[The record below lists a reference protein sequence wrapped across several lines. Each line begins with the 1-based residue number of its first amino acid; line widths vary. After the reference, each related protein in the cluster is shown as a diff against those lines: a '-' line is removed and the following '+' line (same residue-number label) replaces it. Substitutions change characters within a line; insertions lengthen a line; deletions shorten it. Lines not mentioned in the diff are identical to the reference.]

1 MDVEGAIE
9 ELKNLK
15 AEKILLQ
22 IPDGL
27 KPESFNIF
35 NRFSEQFKVIIS
47 SQSFYGACD
56 IGNMEVYRDVD
67 CIVQF
72 GHSEIPNIKYTK
84 PVIFIEY
91 YYRTVELDDDVFSVL
106 SEDRIKN
113 IGLLSS
119 VQYYKE
125 MEYVREKLEKL
136 GYNVIIGSVDGR
148 LKYPGQVL
156 GCNFSSAH
164 SIANRVDAYLLV
176 STGLFH
182 GIGAQL
188 STDRPVYILDLNQKS
203 IRNIKPEI
211 ERFLRKRYARIEPA
225 MDAKKFAIII
235 DTKIGQYRKKLA
247 YSIYGKVKEMGRD
260 AIIVTADNIN
270 PVDIENLMCDA
281 AVFTGCPRVSIDDG
295 EKFRIP
301 ILTPI
306 EFEQIFGF
314 KSNDRYIMDEIVG
327 VDSYSPIR

>member
-1 MDVEGAIE
+1 MDVEEAIR
-9 ELKNLK
+9 ELKERK
-15 AEKILLQ
+15 AVKILLQ

-27 KPESFNIF
+27 KPESFTLF
-35 NRFSEQFKVIIS
+35 NKFSKEFNVVIS

-91 YYRTVELDDDVFSVL
+91 FYREIELDDSVFSTL
-106 SEDRIKN
+106 RENGIKK

-119 VQYYKE
+119 VQYYRE
-125 MEYVREKLEKL
+125 MQYVERKLSEL
-136 GYNVIIGSVDGR
+136 GYKVIIGNVDGR

-164 SIANRVDAYLLV
+164 SVADMVDAYLLV

-188 STDRPVYILDLNQKS
+188 STEKPVYILDLNQRS
-203 IRNIKPEI
+203 IKNIQPDI
-211 ERFLRKRYARIEPA
+211 EKFLRKRYARIEPA
-225 MDAKKFAIII
+225 MDAKKFAIVI
-235 DTKIGQYRKKLA
+235 DTKIGQYRKNLA
-247 YSIYGKVKEMGRD
+247 YSIYNKIKSLGKD

-270 PVDIENLMCDA
+270 PVDFENLMCDA
-281 AVFTGCPRVSIDDG
+281 IIFTGCPRVSIDD
-295 EKFRIP
+295 EDKFSMP
-301 ILTPI
+301 VLTPI
-306 EFEQIFGF
+306 EFEQLFGF
-314 KSNDRYIMDEIVG
+314 KSNNRYIMDEIVG

>member
-1 MDVEGAIE
+1 MEVDDAIIRLRE
-9 ELKNLK
+9 MK
-15 AEKILLQ
+15 ASKILLQ

-27 KPESFNIF
+27 KPESFNLF
-35 NRFSEQFKVIIS
+35 NKFSKEFNVIIS

-84 PVIFIEY
+84 PILFIEY
-91 YYRTVELDDDVFSVL
+91 FYKQIELDDGIFSILAENLV
-106 SEDRIKN
+106 KN
-113 IGLLSS
+113 VGLLSS

-125 MEYVREKLEKL
+125 MEYVNGKLKEL
-136 GYNVIIGSVDGR
+136 GYNVIVGNVDGR
-148 LKYPGQVL
+148 MKYPGQVL
-156 GCNFSSAH
+156 GCNFSAAH
-164 SIANRVDAYLLV
+164 SIAAKVDAYLLV

-188 STDRPVYILDLNQKS
+188 STDKPVYILDLNNRS
-203 IRNIKPEI
+203 IRNIQPDIDK
-211 ERFLRKRYARIEPA
+211 FLRKRYARIEPA
-225 MDAKKFAIII
+225 IDAKKFAIVI

-247 YSIYGKVKEMGRD
+247 YSIYNRVKGMGRD

-270 PVDIENLMCDA
+270 PVDFQNLMCDA
-281 AVFTGCPRVSIDDG
+281 VVFTGCPRVSIDD
-295 EKFRIP
+295 EDKFSMP
-301 ILTPI
+301 VLTPI
-306 EFEQIFGF
+306 EFEQLFGF
-314 KSNDRYIMDEIVG
+314 KSNNKYIMDEIVG

>member
-1 MDVEGAIE
+1 MEVDDAIIRLRE
-9 ELKNLK
+9 MK
-15 AEKILLQ
+15 ASKILLQ

-27 KPESFNIF
+27 KPESFNLF
-35 NRFSEQFKVIIS
+35 NKFSKEFNVIIS

-84 PVIFIEY
+84 PILFIEY
-91 YYRTVELDDDVFSVL
+91 FYKQIELDDDIFSILAENLV
-106 SEDRIKN
+106 KN
-113 IGLLSS
+113 VGLLSS

-125 MEYVREKLEKL
+125 MEYVNGKLKEL
-136 GYNVIIGSVDGR
+136 GYNVIVGNVDGR
-148 LKYPGQVL
+148 MKYPGQVL
-156 GCNFSSAH
+156 GCNFSAAH
-164 SIANRVDAYLLV
+164 SIAAKVDAYLLV

-188 STDRPVYILDLNQKS
+188 STDKPVYILDLNNRS
-203 IRNIKPEI
+203 IRNIQPDIDK
-211 ERFLRKRYARIEPA
+211 FLRKRYARIEPA
-225 MDAKKFAIII
+225 IDAKKFAIVI

-247 YSIYGKVKEMGRD
+247 YSIYNRVKGMERD

-270 PVDIENLMCDA
+270 PVDFQNLMCDA
-281 AVFTGCPRVSIDDG
+281 VVFTGCPRVSIDD
-295 EKFRIP
+295 EDKFSMP
-301 ILTPI
+301 VLTPI
-306 EFEQIFGF
+306 EFEQLFGF
-314 KSNDRYIMDEIVG
+314 KSNNKYIMDEIVG

>member
-1 MDVEGAIE
+1 MDIDDAIN
-9 ELKNLK
+9 ELKARK
-15 AEKILLQ
+15 ASKILLQ

-27 KPESFNIF
+27 KPESFDLF
-35 NRFSEQFKVIIS
+35 NKFSKEFNVIIS

-91 YYRTVELDDDVFSVL
+91 FYNEIEIGDDVFSIL
-106 SEDRIKN
+106 KENGIKN
-113 IGLLSS
+113 VGLLSS

-125 MEYVREKLEKL
+125 MEYVEKKLKML
-136 GYNVIIGSVDGR
+136 GYNVIIGDVDGR
-148 LKYPGQVL
+148 MKYPGQVL
-156 GCNFSSAH
+156 GCNFSAAH
-164 SIANRVDAYLLV
+164 SVSGKVDGYLLV

-188 STDRPVYILDLNQKS
+188 STEKPVYILDLNQRS
-203 IRNIKPEI
+203 IKNIQPDI
-211 ERFLRKRYARIEPA
+211 EKFLRKRYARIEPA
-225 MDAKKFAIII
+225 MDAKKFAIVI

-247 YSIYGKVKEMGRD
+247 YSIYNKVKSIGRD

-270 PVDIENLMCDA
+270 PVDFQNLMCDA
-281 AVFTGCPRVSIDDG
+281 VVFTGCPRVSIDD
-295 EKFRIP
+295 EDKFNMP
-301 ILTPI
+301 VLTPI
-306 EFEQIFGF
+306 EFEQLFGF
-314 KSNDRYIMDEIVG
+314 KGNNKYIMDEIVG
-327 VDSYSPIR
+327 VDSYSPMR

>member
-1 MDVEGAIE
+1 MDIE
-9 ELKNLK
+9 EAIQELRRRKV
-15 AEKILLQ
+15 EKILLQ

-35 NRFSEQFKVIIS
+35 NKFSEEFKVIIS

-72 GHSEIPNIKYTK
+72 GHTEIPNIKYTK

-91 YYRTVELDDDVFSVL
+91 YYKMVEINDDVFSVL
-106 SEDRIKN
+106 REDGITN

-125 MEYVREKLEKL
+125 MQYVSERLSKLR
-136 GYNVIIGSVDGR
+136 YHVFIGGVDGR

-164 SIANRVDAYLLV
+164 SIANEVDAYLLV

-188 STDRPVYILDLNQKS
+188 STDKPVYILDMNEKS
-203 IRNIKPEI
+203 IRNIKSDMDK
-211 ERFLRKRYARIEPA
+211 FLRKRYARIEPA

-247 YSIYGKVKEMGRD
+247 YSIYSKIKDMGRS
-260 AIIVTADNIN
+260 AIIVTADNIS
-270 PVDIENLMCDA
+270 PADVENMMCDA
-281 AVFTGCPRVSIDDG
+281 AVFTGCPRVSIDDE
-295 EKFRIP
+295 EKFNIP